1 MKLSEMTVQEA
12 AKTITRITLPVRR
25 ITKDEEAIALLKE
38 VGALR
43 EARTMLDVVNAILDA
58 VPLLLDKHYADIV
71 AITAAMTGNSAKQI
85 EAMKLNDLL
94 HELRGC
100 LDDEYVRFF
109 TSSMRQA
116 MKDANES

>member
-25 ITKDEEAIALLKE
+25 ITKDDEAIALLKE

-116 MKDANES
+116 MKDASES